1 MAPNA
6 LLVGSPTNKR
16 RQIFFLNKTH
26 PLLKKSANTFF

>member
-6 LLVGSPTNKR
+6 LLVESPTNKR
-16 RQIFFLNKTH
+16 RQIFLNKTH